1 MEGILFFKFLIMNTE
16 ILSKTTSE
24 VVNGKVSSDIAGVY
38 QSAFAQPPYNEIFT
52 LEEATINL
60 SKLINN
66 GGDLLIR
73 RLGNRTIALAGGVPQ
88 GDGSYWIEELAVEPD
103 FQGKG
108 VGRQMLR
115 DLLTTVAGKN
125 IKSIGLRTTA
135 NNTKAL
141 GLYASEG
148 FAVTGAPVI
157 VASKRENGHLE
168 LDERVYLSKPL
179 SSEPMKEK
187 KGIKRLTVMYPSGNT
202 TAIVFDQLLGQ
213 DRKELNNSIMS
224 QWKADYAGFP
234 EIEQCCFVTLPKSPE
249 AIARVEMFGGEFC
262 GNATRSVI
270 YALTG
275 GNDYEGLIEVS
286 GVARPLEFKIENEE
300 VALEMPLPEELGIEE
315 VEEGI
320 LVQLDGIAQL
330 VVIDPK
336 EARTPAQLL
345 RELKNQAK
353 YDLNT
358 QPAVG
363 VSYYDTTTS
372 STKFNVWVNAIDTV
386 FDETAC
392 GSGTCAIGVAI
403 ATKRRESITLSV
415 IQPSGKTIK
424 VNCIWDDIKG
434 QVTRAEIIGKVQILY
449 NGPFSLE

>member
-1 MEGILFFKFLIMNTE
+1 
-16 ILSKTTSE
+16 
-24 VVNGKVSSDIAGVY
+24 
-38 QSAFAQPPYNEIFT
+38 
-52 LEEATINL
+52 
-60 SKLINN
+60 
-66 GGDLLIR
+66 
-73 RLGNRTIALAGGVPQ
+73 
-88 GDGSYWIEELAVEPD
+88 
-103 FQGKG
+103 
-108 VGRQMLR
+108 
-115 DLLTTVAGKN
+115 
-125 IKSIGLRTTA
+125 
-135 NNTKAL
+135 
-141 GLYASEG
+141 
-148 FAVTGAPVI
+148 
-157 VASKRENGHLE
+157 
-168 LDERVYLSKPL
+168 
-179 SSEPMKEK
+179 
-187 KGIKRLTVMYPSGNT
+187 
-202 TAIVFDQLLGQ
+202 
-213 DRKELNNSIMS
+213 MS

-336 EARTPAQLL
+336 EARSPAQLL

-363 VSYYDTTTS
+363 VSCLLYTS
-372 STKFNVWVNAIDTV
+372 RCV
-386 FDETAC
+386 
-392 GSGTCAIGVAI
+392 
-403 ATKRRESITLSV
+403 
-415 IQPSGKTIK
+415 
-424 VNCIWDDIKG
+424 
-434 QVTRAEIIGKVQILY
+434 
-449 NGPFSLE
+449 

>member
-1 MEGILFFKFLIMNTE
+1 MDAE
-16 ILSKTTSE
+16 ILNQTTSE
-24 VVNGKVSSDIAGVY
+24 VVNGNVSSDIAGVY
-38 QSAFAQPPYNEIFT
+38 QRAFARSPYNEEFT
-52 LEEATINL
+52 LEEATNNL
-60 SKLINN
+60 SGLINK

-73 RLGNRTIALAGGVPQ
+73 KLGNRTIALAGGVPQ

-103 FQGKG
+103 YQSEG
-108 VGRQMLR
+108 VGRQMLN
-115 DLLTTVAGKN
+115 DLLITIAGRN
-125 IKSIGLRTTA
+125 IPSIGLRTTA

-141 GLYASEG
+141 GLYTSEG
-148 FAVTGAPVI
+148 FAVGDFPI
-157 VASKRENGHLE
+157 VVPSKRKNGRIE
-168 LDERVYLSKPL
+168 LDERVYLSKIL

-187 KGIKRLTVMYPSGNT
+187 EGIKRLTVMYPSGNT
-202 TAIVFDQLLGQ
+202 TAIVFDQLLDQ
-213 DRKELNNSIMS
+213 DRKELNNRIMER
-224 QWKADYAGFP
+224 WKTDYTEFP
-234 EIEQCCFVTLPKSPE
+234 EIEQCCFVTLPELPE
-249 AIARVEMFGGEFC
+249 VIARVEMFGGEFC

-300 VALEMPLPEELGIEE
+300 ITLEMPLPKELGVEE

-336 EARTPAQLL
+336 EAGTPAQLL

-363 VSYYDTTTS
+363 VSYYDTTTNG
-372 STKFNVWVNAIDTV
+372 TEFNVWVNAIDTV

-403 ATKRRESITLSV
+403 ATKRRESITLDV

-434 QVTRAEIIGKVQILY
+434 QVTRAEIIGKVETLY

>member
-1 MEGILFFKFLIMNTE
+1 MSTE
-16 ILSKTTSE
+16 ILNKTTLE
-24 VVNGKVSSDIAGVY
+24 VVENISPNIARVY
-38 QSAFAQPPYNEIFT
+38 QRAFAQPPYKEVFT
-52 LEEATINL
+52 LVEAANNL
-60 SKLINN
+60 AQLIAE

-73 RLGNRTIALAGGVPQ
+73 KLGNRTIALAGGVPQ

-103 FQGKG
+103 FQGEG
-108 VGRQMLR
+108 IGRQVLR
-115 DLLTTVAGKN
+115 DLLTTVAGRK
-125 IKSIGLRTTA
+125 IHSIGLRTTR

-157 VASKRENGHLE
+157 VPSKRKNGRIE
-168 LDERVYLSKPL
+168 LDERVYLSKIL

-187 KGIKRLTVMYPSGNT
+187 EGIKRLTVMYPSGNT
-202 TAIVFDQLLGQ
+202 TAIVFDQLLDQ
-213 DRKELNNSIMS
+213 DREELNNRIMER
-224 QWKADYAGFP
+224 WKTDYTEFP
-234 EIEQCCFVTLPKSPE
+234 EIEQCCFMTLPRSPE

-300 VALEMPLPEELGIEE
+300 ITLEMPLPKELGIEE
-315 VEEGI
+315 VEEGT

-403 ATKRRESITLSV
+403 ATKRRESITLGV
-415 IQPSGKTIK
+415 IQPSGETIK

-434 QVTRAEIIGKVQILY
+434 QVTRAEIIGKVETLY
-449 NGPFSLE
+449 DGPFSLE